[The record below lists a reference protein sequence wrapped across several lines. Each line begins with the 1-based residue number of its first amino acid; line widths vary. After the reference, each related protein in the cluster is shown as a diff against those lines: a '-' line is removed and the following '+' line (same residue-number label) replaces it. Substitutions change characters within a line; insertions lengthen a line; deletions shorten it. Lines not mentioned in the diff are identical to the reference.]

1 MKTKKATIRLRRNS
15 GNGNSGNDNSGNDNS
30 GNDNSVYIDL
40 TIELK
45 TKSIKNMMKELSE
58 KIPES
63 ACENSVLEYIYF
75 YEIADFKT
83 SDWASEFADKT

>member
-15 GNGNSGNDNSGNDNS
+15 ENDNSNKNS
-30 GNDNSVYIDL
+30 NNVYIDL
-40 TIELK
+40 AIELK
-45 TKSIKNMMKELSE
+45 TKGIKNMMKELYE

-75 YEIADFKT
+75 YEIADFKI
-83 SDWASEFADKT
+83 SDMVSKIAK